1 MKILNKC
8 EPIIDPCGTSNLG
21 SNDFPNDE
29 KFLISVSCLYKF
41 RRISTESMSVRI
53 DN

>member
-1 MKILNKC
+1 MKILNKG

-29 KFLISVSCLYKF
+29 KFLSDEKF
-41 RRISTESMSVRI
+41 LMRNFLSL
-53 DN
+53 